1 MKDFKDVENLYEYIS
16 HLSTYDINEMVEN
29 AKSNDEKKFYLKLE
43 EWKTQLLQQ
52 KLITKGV
59 F

>member
-1 MKDFKDVENLYEYIS
+1 MKKFKETDNLYEYIF

-29 AKSNDEKKFYLKLE
+29 AKSDDERKFYLKLE
-43 EWKTQLLQQ
+43 ELKTQLLQE
-52 KLITKGV
+52 KLITESV

>member
-1 MKDFKDVENLYEYIS
+1 MKDFKDVENLYEYILK
-16 HLSTYDINEMVEN
+16 LSTYDINKMVEN
-29 AKSNDEKKFYLKLE
+29 AKSDDEKKFYLKLE

>member
-1 MKDFKDVENLYEYIS
+1 MKDLKNAENLYEYILK
-16 HLSTYDINEMVEN
+16 LSTYDINKMVEN
-29 AKSNDEKKFYLKLE
+29 ARYDDEKKLYLKLE

>member
-1 MKDFKDVENLYEYIS
+1 MKDLKNAENLYEYILK
-16 HLSTYDINEMVEN
+16 LSTYDINKMVEN
-29 AKSNDEKKFYLKLE
+29 AKSDNEKKLYLKLE